1 MYYLI
6 LFFILTIL
14 TYSIILVVK
23 GEKTRLFKRSNLT
36 FISKYLDELNK
47 RNIIVKSTRLLSPT
61 NVAIISIILFVLSVI
76 LINWYIGVLSTSIIL
91 SIPILV
97 SSIIVSKI
105 LIRKNKKKISSSLPM
120 YAINLKN
127 YITEENNIISAIM
140 KASVEPPLDFFIN
153 KFKQYVSKGIN
164 VVQALEMLDKDVGVK
179 RFSDLIVGIKMCY
192 LNGGDFT
199 AVLEKYI
206 AIITKETATA
216 EETEEKAFSSI
227 MTLIIMCILNVI
239 VVIFIL
245 NNKEYANIIKTT
257 FVGKLILNMN
267 AISYMLIAYLVSKIY
282 KEE

>member
-1 MYYLI
+1 MYILI

-14 TYSIILVVK
+14 IYAFILLIK
-23 GEKTRLFKRSNLT
+23 GEKIKLLKQNNFI
-36 FISKYLDELNK
+36 FISKYLDELDR
-47 RNIIVKSTRLLSPT
+47 RNIVIKSTKLLRPT
-61 NVAIISIILFVLSVI
+61 NVAIISFLLFVLSVI

-97 SSIIVSKI
+97 SSIILSKI
-105 LIRKNKKKISSSLPM
+105 LIRKNKKKISSNLPM

-127 YITEENNIISAIM
+127 YITEDNNIISAIM

-164 VVQALEMLDKDVGVK
+164 VEQALDMLDKDVGVK
-179 RFSDLIVGIKMCY
+179 KFSDLIVGIKMCY
-192 LNGGDFT
+192 INGGDFT
-199 AVLEKYI
+199 SVLEKYI
-206 AIITKETATA
+206 AIITKETTSA

-227 MTLIIMCILNVI
+227 MTLIIMCVLNVI

-257 FVGKLILNMN
+257 VMGKLILNMN
-267 AISYMLIAYLVSKIY
+267 AISYMVIAYLVSKIY